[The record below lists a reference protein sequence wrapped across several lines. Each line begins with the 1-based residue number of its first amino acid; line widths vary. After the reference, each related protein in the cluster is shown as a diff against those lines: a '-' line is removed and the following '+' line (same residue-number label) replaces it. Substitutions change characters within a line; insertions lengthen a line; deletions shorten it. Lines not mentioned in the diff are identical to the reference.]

1 VSPYL
6 GYHYFTGE
14 RDIDDN
20 PEYGL
25 RLGKSLN
32 EKFEV
37 ELGVG
42 YIPTEYDNGNDTN
55 LFQYL
60 GHVKYYFL
68 ENETLKPYGALG
80 IAGDLSSSMN
90 IGPSAALGVK
100 YMIKDNF
107 GVFAEVRYNY
117 LFGDGNDV
125 IAALGLTFNF
135 GKKSKPVMDSDNDG
149 VNDNIDKCLDTPK
162 GDKVD
167 STGCTIKP
175 VVLDTDKDGVA
186 DTEDMCQNTPMNT
199 PVDKKGCPLD
209 TDNDGVFDYLDKCPN
224 TQANVKVDL
233 NGCPLDSDMDG
244 VFDGLDKCPNSVKNA
259 IVDKDGCEVKI
270 TLNVQF
276 DTNKSDIKPEYVDE
290 IKKFAEFLK
299 RHPEVKV
306 EIAGHTD
313 SDGDRDKNIALSQKR
328 ADAVAE
334 YLSTEFGIEK
344 DRITAKGYGPD
355 KPVASNDTEEGKN
368 QNRRVEALLLK

>member
-1 VSPYL
+1 
-6 GYHYFTGE
+6 
-14 RDIDDN
+14 
-20 PEYGL
+20 
-25 RLGKSLN
+25 
-32 EKFEV
+32 
-37 ELGVG
+37 
-42 YIPTEYDNGNDTN
+42 
-55 LFQYL
+55 
-60 GHVKYYFL
+60 
-68 ENETLKPYGALG
+68 
-80 IAGDLSSSMN
+80 
-90 IGPSAALGVK
+90 
-100 YMIKDNF
+100 
-107 GVFAEVRYNY
+107 
-117 LFGDGNDV
+117 
-125 IAALGLTFNF
+125 
-135 GKKSKPVMDSDNDG
+135 
-149 VNDNIDKCLDTPK
+149 
-162 GDKVD
+162 
-167 STGCTIKP
+167 
-175 VVLDTDKDGVA
+175 
-186 DTEDMCQNTPMNT
+186 MNT

-209 TDNDGVFDYLDKCPN
+209 TDN
-224 TQANVKVDL
+224 
-233 NGCPLDSDMDG
+233 DG